1 MIEQSHSLSM
11 SEAVEFVQ
19 EEEHSEIKGFIGKFV
34 KISISDAKALREEL
48 EKMDLMKV
56 RPSHISKMIDLL
68 PESKEELNKVF
79 TDVNLEEDEITKIL
93 DAIKKYK

>member
-1 MIEQSHSLSM
+1 MIQQSHSLSM
-11 SEAVEFVQ
+11 SEAIQYVQ
-19 EEEHSEIKGFIGKFV
+19 DEEHSEIKGFMGKFV
-34 KISISDAKALREEL
+34 KLSLEDSNKLREDL

>member
-19 EEEHSEIKGFIGKFV
+19 EEDHSEIKGFMGKFIV
-34 KISISDAKALREEL
+34 LSLKDAKALREEL

-56 RPSHISKMIDLL
+56 RPSHVSKMIDLL
-68 PESKEELNKVF
+68 PESKEELNKIF
-79 TDVNLEEDEITKIL
+79 TDVSLEEDEVTKIL

>member
-11 SEAVEFVQ
+11 SESIQFVQ
-19 EEEHSEIKGFIGKFV
+19 DEEHSEIKGFMGKFV
-34 KISISDAKALREEL
+34 KLSLEDAKSLRKEL

-68 PESKEELNKVF
+68 PESKEELNKIF
-79 TDVNLEEDEITKIL
+79 TDVSLEEDEITKIL